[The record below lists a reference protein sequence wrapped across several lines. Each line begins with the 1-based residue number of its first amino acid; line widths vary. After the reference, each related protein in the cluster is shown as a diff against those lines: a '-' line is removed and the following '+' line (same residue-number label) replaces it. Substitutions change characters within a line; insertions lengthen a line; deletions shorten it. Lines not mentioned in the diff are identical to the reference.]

1 MWRHRLQHRQNEI
14 SIATECVPKEQCS
27 VDISSTIDQT
37 TMNISDDR
45 NNVLTDDALFAS
57 SLVDSSDEFDL
68 NVSDNTNND
77 LAIDTDDEDNMNE
90 FILLN
95 DINMQTK
102 LFQSCPLSIR
112 EACLALIQLARRLN
126 LDKSGI
132 KVLLN
137 DIRCLFPSNLKLPQT
152 VQGLMKI
159 IGFEYSNKVMYY
171 CLECLCRF
179 SSPEQKQCT
188 DECKL
193 NNTRRPFRNV
203 IEVVTNDIRDEISL
217 TAKRYINLINE
228 YYQCSNTFLP
238 CDVINGSIYER
249 LKNKKQPQLTIALH
263 TDGAPVTKMGGK
275 SLWPIQATILEIPPP
290 IRDYKS
296 AVMIFGAWL
305 GETHPNRELLW
316 NNIVDQIQDLYENG
330 IILKLND
337 HSKIKF
343 NIRVQLVTFD
353 LPALAHNCN
362 IIQFNGYDACPF
374 CKIHGYAIG
383 TQIFYPFSRTPSTK
397 KTDTDYLRLST
408 LDLPRFR
415 SHGIKGP
422 TPLTKIMLFP
432 SQIAV
437 DYMHLVCSGHFKT
450 LIVYW
455 NQLLLPDVF
464 EQASNFLLSITLPH
478 SFGYQFMPLVQ
489 FAKWKTKMFRDLLLY
504 ISPIFVIQFL
514 PDELALHFL
523 YYFVYIRA
531 LHFYQEKDEL
541 QDINHFFNYYY
552 QCLSKYYGPKSELCT
567 IHLHSHLLTQVQK
580 HGSLSMT
587 SCFPRESYIGTAI
600 KWCKGKKYILEQFI
614 TWYKVDPSLYPDSTL
629 NMVYLTQHQRFD
641 DKYLNKSLVIS
652 LNERFIKCCNKQK
665 IQLDARQQIKQYAR
679 YFRGLKAFHSLCY
692 ERGGNAISY
701 WMSIKHD
708 ECPKN
713 HGFCFGEVVFYF
725 QVNNKHYAFV
735 KLYKCLD
742 KSLADGLSSV
752 TVPKILL
759 DRLNNYYYFFNDK
772 TFVYKIV
779 QMYVSPLS
787 QRPQRTTA
795 GQTSKYTDFSVVS
808 FPQLKKHSIIKTS
821 LINIDPLSPLGAQSG
836 NIKAY
841 GERKKLMIVKTGTRQ
856 EMEEVSSRFS
866 KESGSEEI
874 VIPERQCESPPIN
887 DTRYKKMDECTD
899 EDYEEY
905 IPTTHQTK
913 ITAREISTI
922 EQMVANKTKTSAV
935 PTLSASGF
943 DDDGDDFKRIFSC
956 STPSSASRTNKRK
969 KDEVNVSPISASSD
983 SEQEGLIFFHLI

>member
-1 MWRHRLQHRQNEI
+1 
-14 SIATECVPKEQCS
+14 
-27 VDISSTIDQT
+27 
-37 TMNISDDR
+37 MNISDDR

-437 DYMHLVCSGHFKT
+437 DYMHLVCT
-450 LIVYW
+450 
-455 NQLLLPDVF
+455 
-464 EQASNFLLSITLPH
+464 
-478 SFGYQFMPLVQ
+478 
-489 FAKWKTKMFRDLLLY
+489 
-504 ISPIFVIQFL
+504 
-514 PDELALHFL
+514 
-523 YYFVYIRA
+523 

-969 KDEVNVSPISASSD
+969 KDEVNNKISASSSQADITQETLTKIFDLFKEIFGVDPITLKAPINRPTKIMRELYRNSGYELLKWKEYIEPNELVLKEFIQQKCLILPEDISYIWSTILNSMAQMPYDAVKYKSKINYTIQSTTATCD
-983 SEQEGLIFFHLI
+983 SLTTNDIVRQNETVD